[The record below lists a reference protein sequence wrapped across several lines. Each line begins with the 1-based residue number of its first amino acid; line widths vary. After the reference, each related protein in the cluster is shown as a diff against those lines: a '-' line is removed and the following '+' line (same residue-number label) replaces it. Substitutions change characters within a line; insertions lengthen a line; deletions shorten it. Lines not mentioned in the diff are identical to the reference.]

1 MEAVARASARRF
13 DPLKLWSRLG
23 LLLVNVGIWALFA
36 ALAGGFLS
44 DFNLFTLL
52 RLTSIQ
58 IVIGLA
64 QMVVLAIGDMNLA
77 VGAIGGVVAMFTGA
91 ILQLAGLPLELAL
104 PLALAFGVLAGI
116 VNGVLIVVT
125 RINSFIITLATAG
138 IFTGLMLIVTKA
150 NSYSGL
156 PLSLVSFSGRQVLGL
171 TMISPYVPIML
182 GVALALFALYRS
194 TRLGRE
200 MLAVGAN
207 RRAAAMSG
215 IAVSRI
221 VIVAHGLSGGLAAV
235 AGVMTVGL
243 LGTAAPVI
251 GNDWLLAS
259 FVAPIVGG
267 TLLSGGIVS
276 VWGTVLGGVLV
287 GTITNGLFLLGVSSF
302 WLNTF
307 FGLVL
312 LAAVWLDRLGRV
324 AAGTE
329 TS

>member
-1 MEAVARASARRF
+1 MEAITGVSPARF

-23 LLLVNVGIWALFA
+23 LLLVNVGFWALFA
-36 ALAGGFLS
+36 ALADGFLS

-91 ILQLAGLPLELAL
+91 MLQLVGLPLELAL
-104 PLALAFGVLAGI
+104 PLGLAVGVLAG
-116 VNGVLIVVT
+116 VANGVLISLT

-138 IFTGLMLIVTKA
+138 IFTGLMLILTEA
-150 NSYSGL
+150 HSYSAL
-156 PLSLVSFSGRQVLGL
+156 PFSWVGFSGRQVFGL
-171 TMISPYVPIML
+171 AMISPYVPIML
-182 GVALALFALYRS
+182 AVAVALFFLYRS

-215 IAVSRI
+215 VAVSRI
-221 VIVAHGLSGGLAAV
+221 VIVTHGLSGGLAAL
-235 AGVMTVGL
+235 AGLMTVGL

-251 GNDWLLAS
+251 GNDWLLTS
-259 FVAPIVGG
+259 FVAPVVGG

>member
-1 MEAVARASARRF
+1 MEAITGVSPARF

-23 LLLVNVGIWALFA
+23 LLLVNVGFWALFA
-36 ALAGGFLS
+36 ALADGFLS

-91 ILQLAGLPLELAL
+91 MLQLVGLPLELAL
-104 PLALAFGVLAGI
+104 PLGLAVGVLAG
-116 VNGVLIVVT
+116 VANGVLISLT

-150 NSYSGL
+150 HSYSAL
-156 PLSLVSFSGRQVLGL
+156 PFSLVGFSGRQVFGL
-171 TMISPYVPIML
+171 AMISPYVPIML
-182 GVALALFALYRS
+182 AVAVALFFLYRS

-215 IAVSRI
+215 VAVSRI
-221 VIVAHGLSGGLAAV
+221 VIVTHGLSGGLAAL
-235 AGVMTVGL
+235 AGLMTVGL

-251 GNDWLLAS
+251 GNDWLLTS
-259 FVAPIVGG
+259 FVAPVVGG

>member
-1 MEAVARASARRF
+1 MEAITRVSADRF

-23 LLLVNVGIWALFA
+23 LLLVNVGFWVLFA
-36 ALAGGFLS
+36 ALADGFLS

-91 ILQLAGLPLELAL
+91 MLQLVGLPLELAL
-104 PLALAFGVLAGI
+104 PLGLAFGVLAG
-116 VNGVLIVVT
+116 VANGVLIVLT

-138 IFTGLMLIVTKA
+138 IFTGLMLILTKA
-150 NSYSGL
+150 NSYSAL
-156 PLSLVSFSGRQVLGL
+156 PFSLVSFSGRQVFGL
-171 TMISPYVPIML
+171 AMISPYVPIML
-182 GVALALFALYRS
+182 AVALALFFLYRS

-215 IAVSRI
+215 VRVSRI

-235 AGVMTVGL
+235 AGLMTVGL

-251 GNDWLLAS
+251 GNDWLLTS
-259 FVAPIVGG
+259 FVAPVVGG

-276 VWGTVLGGVLV
+276 VWGTVLGGILV